1 MPWGAEERHAAR
13 EMTIPYHVTGID
25 HVVIRVR
32 DIAVMLDFYRN
43 VLNCPV
49 ERSEES
55 IGLYQLRAG
64 RSMIDLVP
72 VDSELGRMGGAAPGN
87 DALNMDHVCLRVD
100 PWDAEA
106 ILAFLSERGVD
117 AEPVK
122 NTSGAEGMGPS
133 IYFNDPEGNRIEIK
147 GPPFPT

>member
-1 MPWGAEERHAAR
+1 
-13 EMTIPYHVTGID
+13 MTSPFQVIGID
-25 HVVIRVR
+25 HVVIRVH
-32 DIAVMLDFYRN
+32 DIGVMLDFYRN
-43 VLNCPV
+43 VLGCPV

-72 VDSELGRMGGAAPGN
+72 VDSELGRMGGAAPGK
-87 DALNMDHVCLRVD
+87 DALNMDHVCLRVE
-100 PWDAEA
+100 PWNAET
-106 ILAFLSERGVD
+106 IQAFLAERGVD

-122 NTSGAEGMGPS
+122 KRSGAEGMGPS

-147 GPPFPT
+147 GPPFSA